1 MIDKIKIQGYKSIK
15 DIELALKPINLLI
28 GANGSGKSIFL
39 SFFEFLNY
47 LYEQK
52 LQEYIALRGG
62 QEKFF
67 FQGVKTTESIK
78 SHVSFNNGRNGY
90 SFTLTAGEDEPIFTE
105 EGLWYRQNEW
115 HEIPNKK
122 EASIKFHNKDHH
134 NYNRSTYIRGFLKS
148 FKKFHFHDTG
158 PKSRFNNHSHIQ
170 NDTYFL
176 YENGGN
182 IPTYLFRIYNEN
194 PMIYKRIIYTIQSIA
209 PYFSDF
215 YFQPNES
222 GYLKLQ
228 WTDKYSNT
236 IYGVNDLSDGTLRFI
251 ALCVLFLQPELPET
265 IIIDEPELGLHPT
278 AITKLSGLIKSVVQK
293 KTQVIVATQSADLIN
308 HFKPED
314 VVTVDQINGASEFH
328 RLDKQNLE
336 QWLEEYSIGD
346 LWMRN
351 ILEKGQPNE

>member
-15 DIELALKPINLLI
+15 EIELALKPINLLI

-52 LQEYIALRGG
+52 LQEYIALRSG

-78 SHVSFNNGRNGY
+78 SHVSFNNGINGY
-90 SFTLTAGEDEPIFTE
+90 SFTLTAGKDEPIFTE
-105 EGLWYRQNEW
+105 EGLWYDQDECYKT
-115 HEIPNKK
+115 PYKK
-122 EASIKFHNKDHH
+122 EAGIKF
-134 NYNRSTYIRGFLKS
+134 YNEYRAEYIRDFLKN

-158 PKSRFNNHSHIQ
+158 SRSLFNDYSHIQ
-170 NDTYFL
+170 NDVYFL
-176 YENGGN
+176 YEDGRN
-182 IPTYLFRIYNEN
+182 IAAYLFRIYNEN
-194 PMIYKRIIYTIQSIA
+194 PTIYKRIIYTIQSIA

-215 YFQPNES
+215 YFQPNEN

-228 WTDKYSNT
+228 WTDKCSNT

-336 QWLEEYSIGD
+336 QWIEEYSIGD